1 MSSELR
7 TQIVA
12 APTGGYDSETADM
25 LVPSNKARDLLNML
39 PGRNGKVV
47 MRGGVGGHFAPDVIL
62 GSDTY
67 NATVSGFWV
76 FNDYILVSF
85 LSGGVNYWR
94 AIDIENMATLGVAV
108 SAAATAM
115 TGYRPTMGSVRAFN
129 YVYGLAVPS
138 PFDPHQRALP
148 YGVWDQ
154 PTGALIHR
162 WDGTAGPIATMVVQ
176 YNSTAAPAGARQ
188 IIYHLGRLWAL
199 GGSVPGTAAPVYKAR
214 LYYSMDVTTVALTN
228 AIGGWQTAGSINQ
241 IVMDGGENDYIVG
254 GAILNGR
261 LVILRRESIWVMS
274 GTSPENFQLRRVANV
289 GCIDQQSIL
298 EWNDGIFFM
307 SDTGL
312 QFFDGAASSLVSGP
326 ITTELLSTISTN
338 LVYGVTLTQLSTDFI
353 SVTANTDTQSKR
365 RAWLYHVPTASWTRF
380 TAGIN
385 VFDTVADRAPRFILR
400 TSNYPYAWDGQTI
413 SDLKYLVNPNWQG
426 NDVVGR
432 DIKYFAGGG
441 QGAIIPKVTTR
452 NFKLAA
458 SELKSALTRLFADYV
473 TIGEP
478 NFTSGTL
485 RWNVSIQ
492 DHRGVELATTTLDGD
507 FPSAGN
513 VLTVGQLIRRVKDI
527 RAEVETVRL
536 VLTLEGGAGGQGAQQ
551 ADLHDLALEYQPA
564 QWRT

>member
-1 MSSELR
+1 
-7 TQIVA
+7 
-12 APTGGYDSETADM
+12 M

-47 MRGGVGGHFAPDVIL
+47 MRGGVGTHFVPDVVS

-85 LSGGVNYWR
+85 LAGGVNYWR
-94 AIDIENMATLGVAV
+94 AIDIENMTTLGAAV
-108 SAAATAM
+108 SAAGTDKV
-115 TGYRPTMGSVRAFN
+115 GYRPTMGGVRAFN

-138 PFDPHQRALP
+138 PADPHQRALP
-148 YGVWDQ
+148 YGVWAQ

-162 WDGTAGPIATMVVQ
+162 WDGTAGPIASMVVQ
-176 YNSTAAPAGARQ
+176 YTSLNAPAGIRQ
-188 IIYHLGRLWAL
+188 LIYHLGRLWAL
-199 GGSVPGTAAPVYKAR
+199 GGSVVGSAAPVYKAR
-214 LYYSMDVTTVALTN
+214 LYYSVDVTTSALTN
-228 AIGGWQTAGSINQ
+228 GPAAWRTAGVDNQ

-261 LVILRRESIWVMS
+261 LIILRRETIWVMS
-274 GTSPENFQLRRVANV
+274 GTSPENFQLRKVANI

-312 QFFDGAASSLVSGP
+312 NFFDGASTTLVSGP
-326 ITTELLSTISTN
+326 ITTELLSTISSD
-338 LVYGVTLTQLSTDFI
+338 LVYGVTCTQIGPDFLSM
-353 SVTANTDTQSKR
+353 TANTDTQSKR
-365 RAWLYHVPTASWTRF
+365 RAWLYHVPSASWTRF

-400 TSNYPYAWDGQTI
+400 TANYAYGWDGQTV
-413 SDLKYLVNPNWQG
+413 SDLKYIVNPNWQG
-426 NDVVGR
+426 DDVVGR
-432 DIKYFAGGG
+432 DVKYFAGGG
-441 QGAIIPKVTTR
+441 QGAIIPKVITR
-452 NFKLAA
+452 NFKLGT
-458 SELKSALTRLFADYV
+458 SELKAALSRLFADYV

-478 NFTSGTL
+478 NFTSGIL

-551 ADLHDLALEYQPA
+551 ADLHDIALEYQPA
-564 QWRT
+564 QWRA